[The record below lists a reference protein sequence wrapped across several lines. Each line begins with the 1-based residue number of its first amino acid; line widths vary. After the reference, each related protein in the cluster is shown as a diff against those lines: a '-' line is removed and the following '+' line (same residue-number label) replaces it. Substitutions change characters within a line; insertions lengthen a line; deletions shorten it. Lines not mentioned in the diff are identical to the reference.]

1 VARDFFFFRIPDRF
15 WRPARLLFN
24 EQQGF
29 VLGYIWGL
37 KLTTASS
44 YIAEV
49 KNEWSYT
56 SITA

>member
-1 VARDFFFFRIPDRF
+1 VARNFFFSRIPDRF

-24 EQQGF
+24 EQQAIF
-29 VLGYIWGL
+29 LRYVWGL

-49 KNEWSYT
+49 KKEWSYT